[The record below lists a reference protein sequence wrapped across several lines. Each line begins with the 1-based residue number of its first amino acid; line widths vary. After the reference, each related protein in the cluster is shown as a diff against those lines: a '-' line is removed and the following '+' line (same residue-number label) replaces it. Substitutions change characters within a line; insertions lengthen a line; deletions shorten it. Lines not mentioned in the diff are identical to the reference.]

1 MADSIA
7 KILGKL
13 RFVSGGP
20 VEWLYL
26 DKERVHD
33 YFINHLGEIVSFTRT
48 HKKEGGGKA
57 KPPFVEIGLDIGTE
71 TQIIWTLDQPITQ
84 ALVFRSALKSAG
96 SLHGLDGIGPGRFIS
111 FVGRAHISRPGML
124 DAEHQAGLVE
134 YPGVYDA
141 LEARRASIEDTEK
154 LIRGTEAPRRRQ
166 WLLTVSEGASV
177 CAAVLD
183 EQSLGRSFYDWI
195 APRDTDH
202 YHEIFGLFRQNES
215 GIPILAT
222 IYVQVKW

>member
-1 MADSIA
+1 MADSVA
-7 KILGKL
+7 KMLGRL
-13 RFVSGGP
+13 RFVSGP

-33 YFINHLGEIVSFTRT
+33 NFISHLGEIVSFTKT
-48 HKKEGGGKA
+48 TKKEGGGKV
-57 KPPFVEIGLDIGTE
+57 KPAIVEIGLNIGKE
-71 TQIIWTLDQPITQ
+71 TQVNWTLNYPITQ
-84 ALVFRSALKSAG
+84 ALVLRTALKSVG
-96 SLHGLDGIGPGRFIS
+96 SLHGLDGIGSGRFIS
-111 FVGRAHISRPGML
+111 FVGRAHISRPGIL

-141 LEARRASIEDTEK
+141 LEARRASIEDCEK
-154 LIRGTEAPRRRQ
+154 LIRGTETPTRRQ

-183 EQSLGRSFYDWI
+183 EQSLGRNFHDWI
-195 APRDTDH
+195 PPRDTDH
-202 YHEIFGLFRQNES
+202 RHEIFGLFRQHDS

-222 IYVQVKW
+222 VYVQVKF